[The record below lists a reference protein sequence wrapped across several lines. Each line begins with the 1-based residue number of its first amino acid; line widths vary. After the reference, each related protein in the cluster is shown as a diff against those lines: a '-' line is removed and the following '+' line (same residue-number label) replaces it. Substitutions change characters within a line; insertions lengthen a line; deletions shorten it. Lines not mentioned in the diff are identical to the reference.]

1 MEREAVLGDRG
12 KEHRGVRRAS
22 GFSLPELLAVF
33 ALIAIVI
40 AIGIPIVN
48 EQIRIAEVRAV
59 ADDLVLHLRAARVLS
74 VTKHKTITFTIF
86 VDPTNKFKYEGNDGK
101 DRTFETPSRVRIAPA
116 SDHTID
122 FKDNGSV
129 SVPSTVII
137 ESDVSGSCERWTATV
152 STMGLTK
159 LAHERV
165 NL

>member
-1 MEREAVLGDRG
+1 
-12 KEHRGVRRAS
+12 
-22 GFSLPELLAVF
+22 LPELLAVF
-33 ALIAIVI
+33 ALIAIAI
-40 AIGIPIVN
+40 AIGVPIVN

-74 VTKHKTITFTIF
+74 VTRHRPITFNIY
-86 VDPTNKFKYEGNDGK
+86 VDPSNYFEYDGNRGLK
-101 DRTFETPSRVRIAPA
+101 QYWMPSRVRIAPA